1 MYFSGT
7 EPKTG
12 NRKKLPAAQGV
23 LMVDKK
29 KIDDWA
35 WNSSQ
40 NQLTANKYFPEDRM
54 SGSVA

>member
-12 NRKKLPAAQGV
+12 NRKKLPTTQGV

-29 KIDDWA
+29 KIDDRA
-35 WNSSQ
+35 
-40 NQLTANKYFPEDRM
+40 
-54 SGSVA
+54 